1 MRSASRAIA
10 AFFPAGLLAAGCA
23 PVGGPHASAARAEV
37 PRAAAATSYHFMRN
51 ATARLDY
58 AGRTFLLD
66 PMLSPK
72 GALPSFA
79 GIAPNPTV
87 ELPMPVRDILLG
99 IDGVIVGHMHPDHF
113 DAAAG
118 AALPKAIPILTPAN
132 SAAIDPT
139 RPSETTSSF
148 AAQLGAYGFT
158 NVATIGDA
166 GTTFLGVTVFKEF
179 GAHGTGIAGELLG
192 GINGIVLKADGH
204 PTIYWTGD
212 TILDEE
218 GRIEA
223 ILAEHRPDIVIAH
236 TGGALIKAL
245 SSDPILMDERQALA
259 LFRAAA
265 RYNPKVR
272 IVAVHMNALDHCFTT
287 RETLGKAISALPADL
302 RARITLPR
310 DGERLDF

>member
-1 MRSASRAIA
+1 
-10 AFFPAGLLAAGCA
+10 
-23 PVGGPHASAARAEV
+23 
-37 PRAAAATSYHFMRN
+37 MRN

-87 ELPMPVRDILLG
+87 ELPLPVGDILAG

-118 AALPKAIPILTPAN
+118 AALPKSIPILTPDN
-132 SAAIDPT
+132 AAAADPA
-139 RPSETTSSF
+139 RPAETTSSF
-148 AAQLGAYGFT
+148 AAQLAAYGFT
-158 NVATIGDA
+158 NVATIGDE
-166 GTTFLGVTVFKEF
+166 GTTFLGVTAYQEF
-179 GAHGTGIAGELLG
+179 GAHGTGLAGELLG
-192 GINGIVLKADGH
+192 GINGIVLKAEGH

-212 TILDEE
+212 TILDAE

-236 TGGALIKAL
+236 TGGALVKAL
-245 SSDPILMDERQALA
+245 SPDPILMDEQQALT
-259 LFRAAA
+259 LFRAAM
-265 RYNPKVR
+265 RYNPRVR

-287 RETLGKAISALPADL
+287 RETLGKAIATLPADL
-302 RARITLPR
+302 RARIVLPR
-310 DGERLDF
+310 EGERIAF